1 MYDRPRNLREMLA
14 EAKDTSELM
23 VDLAYA
29 ALYFG
34 DPDMADEIG
43 ELEERMSHLVQAMRA
58 VCILAVRHPRDAE
71 GMSSVL
77 QVISA
82 IERIANDAVDIA
94 RIVTHRVGIPAELVA
109 DLSAAEEVSHRVL
122 VSDGSRLAHRQLAD
136 HEMPVQMGMRVMAV
150 RRERDW
156 ITDVG
161 GDTVVV
167 PDDVLFL
174 RGSPEGIEE
183 LRKLAGSPGWS
194 LPRMPDGPVATDLE
208 RAVDVLVEMKN
219 LSEVAVGLA
228 YSALVLRDESLAAEV
243 RHLED
248 RLDEMKDRLEM
259 WVLRAARDDVEESG
273 LRGLLQ
279 LSQAAED
286 IGDQA
291 QQMVWIIER
300 QEEIH
305 PILAVAL
312 GDSDDVVVHLPV
324 AAGSVADGSTLGE
337 LRLNVEPGFTVLA
350 IRRGGQY
357 RYRPRGKV
365 RLEDGD
371 ALIASGPDEGR
382 ERLAEM
388 CGWLLLHRD
397 DEARMTLEP
406 LAGPARVPESG
417 RAAASRR

>member
-1 MYDRPRNLREMLA
+1 MDDRPRNLREMLA

-34 DPDMADEIG
+34 DPDMADEVG
-43 ELEERMSHLVQAMRA
+43 ALEERMSRLVQDMRA

-94 RIVTHRVGIPAELVA
+94 RIVTHRVGIPAELVV
-109 DLSAAEEVSHRVL
+109 DLNAAEEVSHRVL
-122 VSDGSRLAHRQLAD
+122 VSEGSLLAHRRLCD
-136 HEMPVQMGMRVMAV
+136 HEMPVQVGMRVMAV
-150 RRERDW
+150 RRDRDW
-156 ITDVG
+156 LTDID
-161 GDTVVV
+161 GDTVIV

-174 RGSPEGIEE
+174 RGSPDGIEE
-183 LRKLAGSPGWS
+183 LRKLAGSPQWS
-194 LPRMPDGPVATDLE
+194 PPSEPDGPVATDLD
-208 RAVDVLVEMKN
+208 RAVDLLVEMKD

-228 YSALVLRDESLAAEV
+228 YSALVLRDEGLAAEV

-248 RLDEMKDRLEM
+248 RLDEMKDQLEL
-259 WVLRAARDDVEESG
+259 WVLRAAGEPGRVDPSG
-273 LRGLLQ
+273 LRGLLH

-286 IGDQA
+286 LGDQA

-300 QEEIH
+300 QEEVH
-305 PILAVAL
+305 PVLALAL
-312 GDSDDVVVHLPV
+312 GDSDEVVVNFTV
-324 AAGSVADGSTLGE
+324 AAGSQADGSTLGE
-337 LRLNVEPGFTVLA
+337 LRLNIEPGFTVLA

-357 RYRPRGKV
+357 RYRPRGLV
-365 RLEDGD
+365 SLAPGD

-382 ERLAEM
+382 DRLAEI
-388 CGWLLLHRD
+388 CGWSPNNEND
-397 DEARMTLEP
+397 
-406 LAGPARVPESG
+406 
-417 RAAASRR
+417 

>member
-1 MYDRPRNLREMLA
+1 MEDRPRNLREMLP

-34 DPDMADEIG
+34 DPDMADEVR
-43 ELEERMSHLVQAMRA
+43 ELEERMSDLVQDMRA
-58 VCILAVRHPRDAE
+58 VCILAVRHPRDAD

-94 RIVTHRVGIPAELVA
+94 RIVTHRVGIPPELLAE
-109 DLSAAEEVSHRVL
+109 LSAAEEVSHRVL
-122 VSDGSRLAHRQLAD
+122 VSDGSMLAHRHLAD
-136 HEMPVQMGMRVMAV
+136 HEMPAKMGMRVMAV
-150 RRERDW
+150 RREREW

-161 GDTVVV
+161 GATVLL

-174 RGSPEGIEE
+174 RGSPDGIVE
-183 LRKLAGSPGWS
+183 LHTLAGSS
-194 LPRMPDGPVATDLE
+194 E
-208 RAVDVLVEMKN
+208 RAPREEPAGRQASDLRRAANMLVEMKN

-228 YSALVLRDESLAAEV
+228 YSALVLRDNSLAAEV
-243 RHLED
+243 GHLEE
-248 RLDEMKDRLEM
+248 RLDEMKDHLEE
-259 WVLRAARDDVEESG
+259 WVLRAASEHVDPPG

-286 IGDQA
+286 LGDQA
-291 QQMVWIIER
+291 RQMVWIIER
-300 QEEIH
+300 QEQIH

-312 GDSDDVVVHLPV
+312 GGSDDVVVHIPV
-324 AAGSVADGSTLGE
+324 AEGSEADGQTLGD
-337 LRLNVEPGFTVLA
+337 LRLNIEPGFTVLA

-357 RYRPRGKV
+357 RYRPGGIV
-365 RLEDGD
+365 GLEPGD

-382 ERLAEM
+382 ERLAEI
-388 CGWLLLHRD
+388 CGWLLTNPED
-397 DEARMTLEP
+397 DTAMVLEP
-406 LAGPARVPESG
+406 LGSAMTTS
-417 RAAASRR
+417 

>member
-1 MYDRPRNLREMLA
+1 MDEKPRNLREMLA

-34 DPDMADEIG
+34 DQEMAEEVG
-43 ELEERMSHLVQAMRA
+43 ALEDRMSQLVQDMRA
-58 VCILAVRHPRDAE
+58 VSILAVRHPRDAE

-122 VSDGSRLAHRQLAD
+122 VADGSTLAHSHLAD
-136 HEMPVQMGMRVMAV
+136 HEMPVHMGMRVMAV
-150 RRERDW
+150 RREREW

-161 GDTVVV
+161 GDTVIV

-174 RGSPEGIEE
+174 RGSPEAIEE

-194 LPRMPDGPVATDLE
+194 PPQVPDGPVPTDLD
-208 RAVDVLVEMKN
+208 RAVDVLVEMKD

-228 YSALVLRDESLAAEV
+228 YSALVLCDESLAAEV
-243 RHLED
+243 NHLED

-259 WVLRAARDDVEESG
+259 WVLRAARDNVGESG
-273 LRGLLQ
+273 LRGLLD

-286 IGDQA
+286 LGDQA
-291 QQMVWIIER
+291 QQMVGVIGR

-312 GDSDDVVVHLPV
+312 GDSDDVVAHVPV
-324 AAGSVADGSTLGE
+324 GAGSAVEGATLAE
-337 LRLNVEPGFTVLA
+337 LRLNIEPGFTVLA

-357 RYRPRGKV
+357 RYRPRGGV
-365 RLEDGD
+365 RLVSGD

-388 CGWLLLHRD
+388 CGWRLLRHD
-397 DEARMTLEP
+397 DEPRFELEP
-406 LAGPARVPESG
+406 LEHAVAGS
-417 RAAASRR
+417 